1 MGGQSAS
8 SNISTS
14 VGVGEG
20 GIDVEMLVGRGS
32 TVSLGILVGRGEVAV
47 GDEGMAEGS
56 SSTTPDG
63 RPQAI
68 SESNRNMTRKM
79 YLLDAV
85 IGISIMG
92 WLNQRLRGLSYIMGT
107 GARRSAAHFE
117 PCRPG
122 ALVL

>member
-68 SESNRNMTRKM
+68 SESNRNMIRKM
-79 YLLDAV
+79 YL
-85 IGISIMG
+85 
-92 WLNQRLRGLSYIMGT
+92 
-107 GARRSAAHFE
+107 
-117 PCRPG
+117 
-122 ALVL
+122 